1 LKVFLV
7 MSNYYKKGEIDVN
20 VADKFENLSLGVGQ
34 QADSRAHEQ
43 LNAGPYVPPHLRQ
56 AQGVQ
61 GYSQNR
67 WNNSQSN
74 GYIDMRMDSMAN
86 WQCGGPQPPKN
97 YSRGYGRMPDNRGN
111 FYPPNQYDSMPAG
124 GNRNMRR
131 NFGHC
136 GGQKNDQ
143 PGNGSY
149 RGRMGYEN
157 REGFRSA
164 IQYQT
169 HRNFMP
175 NFLPNDWTYCWP
187 ISQEKNVPDRWRGLR
202 DDRGSNMQ
210 SWSEQS
216 ARDPRLEEELF
227 GSGNTGINFDKYEEI
242 AVEATGQNVPAC
254 IQKFSE
260 LNLHPWIMD
269 NIRLCHYDKPTPVQK
284 FAIPTALENRDLM
297 ACAQTGSGKTAAFLL
312 PILHHIL
319 SGGPEMLRK
328 SDTAPNG
335 RRRLY
340 PAALVLA
347 PTRELTLQI
356 FNEACKFS
364 YRTPIMS
371 TILYG
376 GRENYRDQI
385 NKLRIGCHL
394 LVATP
399 GRLNDVMNQGFI
411 GLDACRFL
419 VLDEA
424 DRMLDMGFEPQ
435 IRQIVE
441 MSGMPRRSH
450 RQTMMFSATF
460 PHEIQMLAQD
470 FLVPDYV
477 FLAVG
482 RVGSTSEN
490 ITQKLVWVEDYDK
503 RAFLLD
509 LLNASSPETLT
520 LIFVETKRGAA
531 DLAYF
536 LSGERY
542 SVVAIHGDL
551 KQFEREQHLESFRSG
566 NTPILVAT
574 AVAARGLDIPNVKH
588 VINYD
593 LPSEIDE
600 YVHRIGRTG
609 RVGNIGLAT
618 TFFNNKNKNMAR
630 DLAELL
636 VEANQELPDFL
647 ERMAREN
654 PRGAQ
659 HGNRSRNQRNFGGR
673 DFRDQYRSGGGNAA
687 MHNAR
692 AVGNMYSVGGGG
704 GGMPG
709 GGGMG
714 MAYGYNPRS
723 VQQQQQQQQ
732 QQQRNSGNLY
742 SRARKIYLIL
752 SAFEK
757 C

>member
-1 LKVFLV
+1 

-111 FYPPNQYDSMPAG
+111 FYPPNQYDSMPAA

-157 REGFRSA
+157 R
-164 IQYQT
+164 
-169 HRNFMP
+169 
-175 NFLPNDWTYCWP
+175 
-187 ISQEKNVPDRWRGLR
+187 NVPDRWRGLR

-376 GRENYRDQI
+376 
-385 NKLRIGCHL
+385 
-394 LVATP
+394 ATP

-732 QQQRNSGNLY
+732 QQQRNSGNRLDWWDD
-742 SRARKIYLIL
+742 
-752 SAFEK
+752 
-757 C
+757 

>member
-1 LKVFLV
+1 

-111 FYPPNQYDSMPAG
+111 FYPPNQYDSMPAA

-328 SDTAPNG
+328 
-335 RRRLY
+335 
-340 PAALVLA
+340 
-347 PTRELTLQI
+347 
-356 FNEACKFS
+356 
-364 YRTPIMS
+364 
-371 TILYG
+371 
-376 GRENYRDQI
+376 
-385 NKLRIGCHL
+385 IGCHL

-732 QQQRNSGNLY
+732 QQQRNSGNRLDWWDD
-742 SRARKIYLIL
+742 
-752 SAFEK
+752 
-757 C
+757 

>member
-1 LKVFLV
+1 

-328 SDTAPNG
+328 
-335 RRRLY
+335 
-340 PAALVLA
+340 
-347 PTRELTLQI
+347 
-356 FNEACKFS
+356 
-364 YRTPIMS
+364 
-371 TILYG
+371 
-376 GRENYRDQI
+376 
-385 NKLRIGCHL
+385 IGCHL

-732 QQQRNSGNLY
+732 QQQRNSGNRLDWWDD
-742 SRARKIYLIL
+742 
-752 SAFEK
+752 
-757 C
+757 

>member
-1 LKVFLV
+1 
-7 MSNYYKKGEIDVN
+7 
-20 VADKFENLSLGVGQ
+20 
-34 QADSRAHEQ
+34 
-43 LNAGPYVPPHLRQ
+43 
-56 AQGVQ
+56 
-61 GYSQNR
+61 
-67 WNNSQSN
+67 
-74 GYIDMRMDSMAN
+74 MDSMAN

-111 FYPPNQYDSMPAG
+111 FYPPNQYDSMPPG

-131 NFGHC
+131 
-136 GGQKNDQ
+136 K
-143 PGNGSY
+143 
-149 RGRMGYEN
+149 
-157 REGFRSA
+157 
-164 IQYQT
+164 
-169 HRNFMP
+169 
-175 NFLPNDWTYCWP
+175 
-187 ISQEKNVPDRWRGLR
+187 
-202 DDRGSNMQ
+202 
-210 SWSEQS
+210 
-216 ARDPRLEEELF
+216 ELF

-399 GRLNDVMNQGFI
+399 GRLNDVMNQGYI

-654 PRGAQ
+654 PRGTQ

-692 AVGNMYSVGGGG
+692 AFIADGS
-704 GGMPG
+704 
-709 GGGMG
+709 
-714 MAYGYNPRS
+714 AK
-723 VQQQQQQQQ
+723 
-732 QQQRNSGNLY
+732 
-742 SRARKIYLIL
+742 ARKCRRTLEAANIFTFICIYLY
-752 SAFEK
+752 A
-757 C
+757 

>member
-1 LKVFLV
+1 

-157 REGFRSA
+157 R
-164 IQYQT
+164 
-169 HRNFMP
+169 
-175 NFLPNDWTYCWP
+175 
-187 ISQEKNVPDRWRGLR
+187 NVPDRWRGLR

-328 SDTAPNG
+328 
-335 RRRLY
+335 
-340 PAALVLA
+340 
-347 PTRELTLQI
+347 
-356 FNEACKFS
+356 
-364 YRTPIMS
+364 
-371 TILYG
+371 
-376 GRENYRDQI
+376 
-385 NKLRIGCHL
+385 IGCHL

-732 QQQRNSGNLY
+732 QQQRNSGNRLDWWDD
-742 SRARKIYLIL
+742 
-752 SAFEK
+752 
-757 C
+757 

>member
-1 LKVFLV
+1 

-20 VADKFENLSLGVGQ
+20 VVDKFENLSLGVGQ

-56 AQGVQ
+56 AQGAQ

-67 WNNSQSN
+67 WSTPQSN
-74 GYIDMRMDSMAN
+74 GYVDMRMDSMAN

-111 FYPPNQYDSMPAG
+111 FYPPNQYDSMPPG

-131 NFGHC
+131 NFAHC

-143 PGNGSY
+143 TGNGSY

-164 IQYQT
+164 VQYQA

-202 DDRGSNMQ
+202 DDRSSNTQ

-242 AVEATGQNVPAC
+242 AVEATGHNVPAC

-399 GRLNDVMNQGFI
+399 GRLNDVMNQGYI

-654 PRGAQ
+654 PRGTQ

-704 GGMPG
+704 GGGMSG
-709 GGGMG
+709 GGGAG

-723 VQQQQQQQQ
+723 VQQQQQQHQYQQQ
-732 QQQRNSGNLY
+732 QQQRNSG
-742 SRARKIYLIL
+742 SRLDWWDD
-752 SAFEK
+752 
-757 C
+757 